1 MYPQLGD
8 NALEKL
14 ALDYLDDDDE
24 VVEHDGDAAVE
35 DSEAVDAREEADSN
49 IEMLESPCH
58 LHDAKKE
65 EERLQAQ
72 EEN

>member
-14 ALDYLDDDDE
+14 ALDYLEDDDE
-24 VVEHDGDAAVE
+24 VEEHDGDAAVE
-35 DSEAVDAREEADSN
+35 DSEAVDAGEEADSN

-58 LHDAKKE
+58 LHDAKE